1 MAGRIKS
8 AAHRLKIITYVRDL
22 DLVSFLQ
29 MFSKCF
35 NEVLGGDVLDG
46 VSVLVDEGEVLLKAL
61 VRPDTPIPRLTS
73 IASSTMIFIK

>member
-1 MAGRIKS
+1 
-8 AAHRLKIITYVRDL
+8 
-22 DLVSFLQ
+22 

-35 NEVLGGDVLDG
+35 NEILGGDVLDG